1 MGLFDLF
8 SKDNLK
14 ETVFLKEDSS
24 AQKQLEQLNTLLQ
37 TATDSN
43 TVEAVSQDI
52 RMVKAG
58 ISGENNIAFEL
69 KNSMI
74 PMLVLHDLNIE
85 WNGLKAQID
94 YIVIHK
100 NFLLVIESKK
110 LNGDIEINS
119 KGEFIRY
126 FKNNYGKVYKKE
138 GIYSPVVQN
147 ERHVEI
153 LKKMLLETFTK
164 SKPALWDEAI
174 NSVVVIANEKTVIND
189 KYAKKEIKESIIK
202 YDHLKD
208 YLKRLALREKSFLFK
223 EESMYL
229 IAQKLMEHHKEECF
243 DYTKKYSSAISQPE
257 ENKQTAE
264 NTELYQQLKNYR
276 LNKSRADGVKPYFI
290 FNNNQLDDIIRVMPK
305 SIPELMTVSGF
316 AQVKCEKYGNG
327 IIEIIKKYS

>member
-24 AQKQLEQLNTLLQ
+24 AQKQLEQLNALLQ
-37 TATDSN
+37 TATDSK
-43 TVEAVSQDI
+43 VIDAVNQDI
-52 RMVKAG
+52 KMVKAG

-126 FKNNYGKVYKKE
+126 FKNDYGKVYKKE

-153 LKKMLLETFTK
+153 LKKMLLEIFTK
-164 SKPALWDEAI
+164 SKPALWDEAVF
-174 NSVVVIANEKTVIND
+174 SVVVIANEKTLIND

-202 YDHLKD
+202 YDHLKE
-208 YLKRLALREKSFLFK
+208 YLNKLALNEKSFSFK

-276 LNKSRADGVKPYFI
+276 LNKSRAEGVKPYFI

-305 SIPELMTVSGF
+305 SIPELMNVSGF
-316 AQVKCEKYGNG
+316 AQVKCEKYGND